1 MELSTET
8 PSGPIPANWD
18 RAIAGLFQSLGTVRF
33 HVGLRHVIEQCCEF
47 DSMIVSKQHGAA
59 PPSTLYHDLDDV
71 QAAISLS
78 FYASGPY
85 LLDPFYIACCDNIE
99 PGAYGLMELA
109 PETFF
114 RSEYFRTFY
123 RKIRIKDEVGI
134 LIPDGVGKWIVV
146 SLARRPGKPNFS
158 KSDTARVNAA
168 FGLLSAAVLC
178 NWGDTPKQS
187 QNPDDADHTDK
198 LHAFGADVL
207 SPREAQIIRLVLL
220 GHSTPSAAA
229 YLGIADGTVKVH
241 RHHAYAK
248 LGISSQA
255 ELFSM
260 VTHFLANQDH

>member
-1 MELSTET
+1 MELGSVT
-8 PSGPIPANWD
+8 PSGPVPENWG
-18 RAIAGLFQSLGTVRF
+18 RAVAGLFQLLGTDRF
-33 HVGLRHVIEQCCEF
+33 HEALRNAIEQCCAF
-47 DSMIVSKQHGAA
+47 DSMIVSKQHGSS
-59 PPSTLYHDLDDV
+59 PPRVLYHDLDDV
-71 QAAISLS
+71 QAAISLT

-85 LLDPFYIACCDNIE
+85 LLDPFYIACRENCE

-134 LIPDGVGKWIVV
+134 LIADGTNNWIVV
-146 SLARRPGKPNFS
+146 SLARRLGKPKFS
-158 KSDTARVNAA
+158 KTETARVNAA
-168 FGLLSAAVLC
+168 FYLLSAAVLR
-178 NWGDTPKQS
+178 NWGDTSKPS
-187 QNPDDADHTDK
+187 IEPEGAGNTDK
-198 LHAFGADVL
+198 LQTFGADVL
-207 SPREAQIIRLVLL
+207 SPREAQIIRLILL

-260 VTHFLANQDH
+260 VTHFLANQDR